1 MNNQRLLLLL
11 ILNLIL
17 PFPIMAKSL
26 RPFSE
31 KEVSNFSGAKR
42 IAIYNTYIKFQILD
56 ERNTPIPRVSSY
68 SFGTK
73 DKIETF
79 TSLFFPENA
88 YANGAS
94 KCFYGTYPSQVVN
107 QSCEHP
113 AKIANSGYKSSCGQ
127 NEFQCNPLLFKQGS
141 CVENAGPYQNL
152 TDACIKK
159 GKLSPSEIADLVAS
173 PKFRKYQ
180 NNVLEYCNQAKQ
192 SGDCMDLEKKLDE
205 IVRADDSIKAGPIV
219 RDVEEIIQN
228 VNKPTLNRDCF
239 ATQEINRCPQVIAD
253 SLDNVYSNGVVGALN
268 YVFSDG
274 KFKDPRSICQSSLP
288 KDLDIVKL
296 KSELK
301 ERFPNDDQLS
311 QFAEKCDSIALSKV
325 EDGRKE
331 SDSNVAPAYMM
342 VDYNMKSEKIQK
354 SINDL
359 MESKANL
366 DATLGENSFNCSEFR
381 GSYSNA
387 NHCLDLKACELGK
400 ANELFEQKLDSTTS
414 AVEAARK
421 IQDEL
426 YKINKKI
433 SSLGYGSYMNA
444 GEAAQLIERQKELKA
459 QQNVILDSNP
469 ILRGKHFKKIM
480 AKARAST
487 NAYSYNKPAPEPTK
501 DEISKA
507 LRQQMKDSSK
517 EIDGLVNDYQ
527 RALQCLKGQRTSCSD
542 FDKIL
547 KRANYNTENRMYLKS
562 PNLNKLNNFYTC
574 VEGSKQNRDEADEVL
589 IDVGV
594 SIALSFT
601 PLFAVNVLKVAVTAS
616 KVIKATSTINK
627 GALAADTVFAGN
639 QAMKVYDACKEAEV
653 TFLQTPKSE
662 VRSCGDRMKESLA
675 ATNMDRC
682 RTQAAFSAA
691 LAAPV
696 VLSSFKLAKVPK
708 TTPPTPPKAT
718 AQTPTKTPPVNRLAT
733 LKEAEQRIAAQNAV
747 PNVGSIA
754 GKESTAVATKQS
766 TAVAKK
772 QDVVPKVES
781 PISEFIGKSTDIV
794 VSPPRVALEN
804 APIQGFATRILDP
817 EKLPSLKALT
827 GPKPTTPNLPIP
839 YKAQLPATTPKVV
852 EGEFLGKA
860 NEVVLRP
867 NYKLLENAPID
878 VTPTRAALGPTKAQ
892 LPAKT
897 GTGVATTGRQVSAE
911 GSGEY
916 IGKAT
921 DVIVRPPM
929 KAIEADALP
938 GTFSRV
944 VDEPAKI
951 APVNRLATLKEAE
964 QRIAAQNAVRTPPV
978 NRLAT
983 LKEAEQRIAA
993 GKPQPTTQGSALR
1006 IVNERSPQRVLAS
1019 QAASIA
1025 YTASRDNETNQN
1037 QVPPTTSA
1045 ENESGPEVQG
1055 LPGGEIPPEE
1065 PTEPSAES
1073 LFDFVINISTT
1084 ETHELLTP
1092 EVISSMPDGARVS
1105 FTYSCNTE
1113 IAPCNDKIENDG
1125 VKIAR
1130 KDKENLVTVIGLLIG
1145 ADGSEL
1151 ARVEQTHMVSPLD
1164 SAPSRDSD
1172 DANPGISIKLVEVKK
1187 EEKSYKLKV
1196 VKNGN
1201 FTKDHI
1207 WFCSKVRIKKDE
1219 SPKAACSESSG
1230 GIERTYA
1237 RKSYSY
1243 YVKVKQQK
1251 NDSNEFVNAN
1261 FLVRKCDTDA
1271 CLNPTSDRAPA
1282 MALPP
1287 SGTNTPPN
1295 NLNFNIPR
1303 KKVIITPGFL

>member
-17 PFPIMAKSL
+17 PFSILAKSL
-26 RPFSE
+26 RPFTE
-31 KEVSNFSGAKR
+31 KEVSNYSIAKR
-42 IAIYNTYIKFQILD
+42 MAIYNAYIKFQILD
-56 ERNTPIPRVSSY
+56 ERNSPILRVSSY

-73 DKIETF
+73 DKIEIF
-79 TSLFFPENA
+79 TGLFFPEDA
-88 YANGAS
+88 YANGAN
-94 KCFYGTYPSQVVN
+94 KCFYGTYPSQIVN

-113 AKIANSGYKSSCGQ
+113 AKVPSSGYKSSCAQ
-127 NEFQCNPLLFKQGS
+127 NEFQCNPTLFKQGT

-152 TDACIKK
+152 TDACIKQ
-159 GKLSPSEIADLVAS
+159 GKLSPSEIEDLVIS

-180 NNVLEYCNQAKQ
+180 NSVLEYCNQQKQ
-192 SGDCMDLEKKLDE
+192 SSDCMDLEKKLDE

-219 RDVEEIIQN
+219 RDVQEIIQS

-253 SLDNVYSNGVVGALN
+253 SLDNVYSNGVVGAIN

-274 KFKDPRSICQSSLP
+274 KFKDPRSVCQSSLP
-288 KDLDIVKL
+288 KDIDIVKL

-301 ERFPNDDQLS
+301 ERFPNDDLLS
-311 QFAEKCDSIALSKV
+311 QFAQKCDSIALSKV

-331 SDSNVAPAYMM
+331 TDSTVAPAYMM

-366 DATLGENSFNCSEFR
+366 DATLDENSFNCSEFK

-387 NHCLDLKACELGK
+387 SHCLDLKACNLGK
-400 ANELFEQKLDSTTS
+400 ANELFDQKLDSTAS

-426 YKINKKI
+426 HKITTKI
-433 SSLGYGSYMNA
+433 AGLGYGSYMNA
-444 GEAAQLIERQKELKA
+444 GEATELFARQKELKA

-469 ILRGKHFKKIM
+469 ILRGKHFKRIM
-480 AKARAST
+480 SKSRATS
-487 NAYSYNKPAPEPTK
+487 NSYSSYSRPAPEPTR
-501 DEISKA
+501 DEIGKA
-507 LRQQMKDSSK
+507 LRLQMKESSK

-542 FDKIL
+542 FDKII
-547 KRANYNTENRMYLKS
+547 KRANYNTNNTMDLKS
-562 PNLNKLNNFYTC
+562 PNLNKFNNFYSC

-627 GALAADTVFAGN
+627 GALAADAVFAGN
-639 QAMKVYDACKEAEV
+639 QTMKVYDACKEAEV

-662 VRSCGDRMKESLA
+662 VRSCSDRMKEGLA

-691 LAAPV
+691 LAAPII
-696 VLSSFKLAKVPK
+696 LSSFKLAKMPK
-708 TTPPTPPKAT
+708 TTTSAPKVGNTPAPKAPKQPVAT
-718 AQTPTKTPPVNRLAT
+718 AA
-733 LKEAEQRIAAQNAV
+733 
-747 PNVGSIA
+747 
-754 GKESTAVATKQS
+754 KESTGVATTQS
-766 TAVAKK
+766 TSVVRK
-772 QDVVPKVES
+772 QEVIPKVES
-781 PISEFIGKSTDIV
+781 AKGEFIGKSTDMV
-794 VSPPRVALEN
+794 VSPPKVALEN
-804 APIQGFATRILDP
+804 APIEGFARRILDP

-839 YKAQLPATTPKVV
+839 YKAPLPATTPKVV

-867 NYKLLENAPID
+867 NYKLLERAPID
-878 VTPTRAALGPTKAQ
+878 VTPTRAALESAKAQ

-897 GTGVATTGRQVSAE
+897 GTSVATTGRQVSTE
-911 GSGEY
+911 RSGEF
-916 IGKAT
+916 IGKANE
-921 DVIVRPPM
+921 VVVRPPL
-929 KAIEADALP
+929 KAIEAAP
-938 GTFSRV
+938 IEGTFSRV
-944 VDEPAKI
+944 VDQPAKI

-964 QRIAAQNAVRTPPV
+964 QRIAAQNAPRTPPV

-993 GKPQPTTQGSALR
+993 NKPQPTQGSALK

-1019 QAASIA
+1019 QAASVA

-1037 QVPPTTSA
+1037 QVPLPTA
-1045 ENESGPEVQG
+1045 VENESDLEVQG
-1055 LPGGEIPPEE
+1055 FNTGVNPPDE
-1065 PTEPSAES
+1065 PTNPTTES
-1073 LFDFVINISTT
+1073 LFDFVINLSAT

-1092 EVISSMPDGARVS
+1092 EVISIIPEGARVS

-1113 IAPCNDKIENDG
+1113 VAPCSEKIENDG
-1125 VKIAR
+1125 VKIER

-1145 ADGSEL
+1145 ADGTEL
-1151 ARVEQTHMVSPLD
+1151 ARTEQTHMVSPLD
-1164 SAPSRDSD
+1164 SAPSRETDE
-1172 DANPGISIKLVEVKK
+1172 ANPGISIKLVEVKK

-1219 SPKAACSESSG
+1219 SPKAACSESTG

-1271 CLNPTSDRAPA
+1271 CLNPSSDRAPA